1 MKRRSMRGNYDAERI
16 KEVDG
21 GVRSDGRRGKVEEE
35 EKVECIE
42 EGGGWGE
49 MGGETTW
56 RRMKRRWVRRR
67 KEEDEVEKEGKSE

>member
-1 MKRRSMRGNYDAERI
+1 MRGNYDAERI

-35 EKVECIE
+35 EKFECIE

-49 MGGETTW
+49 MGGEG
-56 RRMKRRWVRRR
+56 RRR
-67 KEEDEVEKEGKSE
+67 GEG